1 MPRGTLLPVLAV
13 CLLGVFPVSSW
24 AQNERLQDERSP
36 TSEVVPEPSEPS
48 ADLSQRLPM
57 GVLNIEGQSTA
68 IPDWQIISF
77 ETFPPFPSSGQWGD
91 VAWSQGDRLADVL
104 TLGDFQESLDLH
116 LLTLA
121 AIAEGMGMPAKLNRN
136 HPVYLI
142 NLGEFRLLERQTI
155 ASLVAA
161 VPSLLEVP
169 IRRLP
174 PIQDL
179 VSGVHPT
186 FLIEGATLEDLL
198 SAHPEFAQIKLSELI
213 LEDYRVGDLP
223 GIELAPLQSFAQW
236 QEAAISDV
244 PMLSELS
251 WWLSPQQPQTD
262 GAIATVEV
270 DPSANSVELIP
281 PFGFK
286 STKWTVGTEVE
297 SESAITTTDIISP
310 QGRSQINDGKELEGA
325 FPFGRAFKVV
335 PTAVTRRG
343 AETAMYFRTCRQ
355 VAGSLDCS
363 AYGIGPIPLQTY
375 RPGETVFL
383 GAFTFPVASTPQP
396 QSPEPS
402 DVAEPEADFFSDLAD
417 TTAQNQEAIGTVA
430 MIFTLLAGV
439 LWWAWKGDPIQFF
452 VLTFRWLAAVDPRR
466 VMRQLSKKPESS
478 TVEPSDAEKR

>member
-1 MPRGTLLPVLAV
+1 
-13 CLLGVFPVSSW
+13 LLGVFPVSSW

-48 ADLSQRLPM
+48 VDLSQRLPM
-57 GVLNIEGQSTA
+57 GMLNIEGQSAA

-179 VSGVHPT
+179 VESVHPT

-198 SAHPEFAQIKLSELI
+198 SVHPEFAQINLSELI

-223 GIELAPLQSFAQW
+223 GIELAPMQSFAQW
-236 QEAAISDV
+236 QEAAISEV
-244 PMLSELS
+244 PMLPAMS
-251 WWLSPQQPQTD
+251 WWLFPQQPQTD

-270 DPSANSVELIP
+270 NPSTNSVELIP
-281 PFGFK
+281 PFGFD
-286 STKWTVGTEVE
+286 STEWTVGAE
-297 SESAITTTDIISP
+297 SESKSVTATANIVSP

-335 PTAVTRRG
+335 PTAVTPRG
-343 AETAMYFRTCRQ
+343 VETAMYFRTCRQ

-383 GAFTFPVASTPQP
+383 GEFTFPVASTPQS
-396 QSPEPS
+396 QETEPS
-402 DVAEPEADFFSDLAD
+402 DVAVAEPEADFFSDLAD

-430 MIFTLLAGV
+430 MILTLLAGA

-478 TVEPSDAEKR
+478 TVEPSDAEKQ